1 MEKVNKTEA
10 AHIKD
15 MKENDQKRAKRR
27 YENLI
32 NGKEAY
38 KKTKL
43 ENTPLGPTHRVVESD
58 RIRFNELVEAVQHKS
73 IDSLLVEIKPL
84 QLRRF
89 IVRLVC
95 TTKGEKGT
103 ELRNLGVKLY
113 KGDLKWGVR
122 DARMRAKEKSS
133 GKIQLP
139 DRNSWI
145 SSSIRKS
152 LTAEQKRNIRKSS
165 FTLV

>member
-10 AHIKD
+10 AHIKE

-32 NGKEAY
+32 NEKEAY

-43 ENTPLGPTHRVVESD
+43 ENKPLGPTHRVVESD
-58 RIRFNELVEAVQHKS
+58 RIKFKELVEEIQHKS
-73 IDSLLVEIKPL
+73 IERLLVEIKPL
-84 QLRRF
+84 QWRSF

-103 ELRNLGVKLY
+103 ELRNLWVKLY

-122 DARMRAKEKSS
+122 DVRMRAKEKSS

-145 SSSIRKS
+145 STSIRKS
-152 LTAEQKRNIRKSS
+152 LTAERKRNIRKSS
-165 FTLV
+165 VNLV